1 MVLWIV
7 HCETTRSMS
16 TMAMA
21 RSRCGKEEAE
31 EGSGAS
37 TLALLMMERIGEGGR
52 GEGRENIVPAPL

>member
-1 MVLWIV
+1 
-7 HCETTRSMS
+7 
-16 TMAMA
+16 MAMA